1 MFVCACLCT
10 SLAQLGLPDAGCAG
24 VQESIHGRYSTQRHR
39 HQGAPLERGRRPE
52 RPGRPISAPAVS
64 PGKSWALPLHI
75 VVTGLSQWAQGSDGL
90 GVGAP
95 APGQQT
101 GEARDPRGLEARRPE
116 GVPREPA
123 GPRLGSATGGSWGGR
138 SHAVGGHCRLRASE
152 DRWSQGWSTA
162 SRTREGGDG
171 PCVPGGK
178 ARPTRR
184 TAGSGTETTFGP
196 RRPQGQMITSGEPCI
211 PTKSPR
217 DAGLGGSIGLQDLP
231 GRPGPAVVEGEDQR
245 ED

>member
-1 MFVCACLCT
+1 MFVCAGLWT

-24 VQESIHGRYSTQRHR
+24 VQESIRGQYRRQRHR
-39 HQGAPLERGRRPE
+39 HQGAPLERGGRPE

-64 PGKSWALPLHI
+64 PGKSWALPLHT
-75 VVTGLSQWAQGSDGL
+75 VVTDLSQWAQGSDGL

-101 GEARDPRGLEARRPE
+101 GEAGDPLGPEARRPE
-116 GVPREPA
+116 RVRREPA

-138 SHAVGGHCRLRASE
+138 SHTVGGHFSLRASE
-152 DRWSQGWSTA
+152 VRWSQGWSTA
-162 SRTREGGDG
+162 SRAPKGGDG
-171 PCVPGGK
+171 PCAAGGK
-178 ARPTRR
+178 GEHCKEDCRI
-184 TAGSGTETTFGP
+184 GTETGLGP

-217 DAGLGGSIGLQDLP
+217 DGGLGGSIRLQDLP
-231 GRPGPAVVEGEDQR
+231 GGLWACCGGR
-245 ED
+245 